1 MIAQEPTTRSRLR
14 YLELLILL
22 GALQAFAPLS
32 IDMYLPAMPVIEK
45 VFHTSTATVQL
56 TMVTFLLGYALGQ
69 PLYGP
74 ITDRFGRKP
83 PLYACLLVFIA
94 SAVACALSPSV
105 PIMAVARLVQ
115 AVGACG
121 GAVMSRAMVTDLF
134 PASELRRIFSML
146 VLVLGVSPVV
156 APLFGSYLLLW
167 FGWNSAFIAQAVLG
181 ALCLL
186 GMHFRLPESLSHD
199 ARRPLHFDA
208 IRATYGR
215 LFQDKT
221 YLGAAVVCGFSSSG
235 TFAYITAAPFVFI
248 VLYKVPTE
256 KFGWLFGIVAAGMV
270 LASQINGRMSH
281 RIPIWRVLRT
291 ANIVQLFAGI
301 FLLASVLTGFGGIYS
316 VFAGVF
322 IYVSAQGFVFP
333 NGSAIAMM
341 RHGDIAG
348 NASALLGTTQFT
360 IAALSTTFLGFID
373 NPAQPMAMVIAG
385 AAACS
390 TLFNFLTLG
399 PRLEATPATS
409 SGKDAS
415 EQATSEVA

>member
-1 MIAQEPTTRSRLR
+1 MIAQQPTTRSRLR

-45 VFHTSTATVQL
+45 VFHTSTAAVQM

-83 PLYACLLVFIA
+83 PLYASLLVFIA
-94 SAVACALSPSV
+94 SSAACALSPSIPV
-105 PIMAVARLVQ
+105 MSVARLVQ

-134 PASELRRIFSML
+134 PARDLRRIFSML
-146 VLVLGVSPVV
+146 VLVLGVSPVI
-156 APLFGSYLLLW
+156 APLIGSYLLVW
-167 FGWNSAFIAQAVLG
+167 FGWNSAYITQALLG
-181 ALCLL
+181 TLCLL
-186 GMHFRLPESLSHD
+186 GMHFRLPESLAHD
-199 ARRPLHFDA
+199 ARHPLRLDVLRSA
-208 IRATYGR
+208 YKR
-215 LFQDKT
+215 LFKDKT
-221 YLGAAVVCGFSSSG
+221 FLGASVVCGFSSSG
-235 TFAYITAAPFVFI
+235 TFAYITSAPFVFI

-256 KFGWLFGIVAAGMV
+256 KFGWLFGSVAAGMV
-270 LASQINGRMSH
+270 IASQINGRMSH
-281 RIPIWRVLRT
+281 SIPLWRVLRT
-291 ANIVQLFAGI
+291 ANTVQLFAGLY
-301 FLLASVLTGFGGIYS
+301 LLASVLTGFGGIYS

-322 IYVSAQGFVFP
+322 VYVSAQGFVFP

-348 NASALLGTTQFT
+348 NASALLGTNQFL

-373 NPAQPMAMVIAG
+373 NPAQPMAIVIAG
-385 AAACS
+385 AAICS
-390 TLFNFLTLG
+390 TLLNYLTLG
-399 PRLEATPATS
+399 PKLEAAPPS
-409 SGKDAS
+409 AS
-415 EQATSEVA
+415 ANAEVA